1 MPSRLLTLIQ
11 NGLADPQAG
20 LRYLLLG
27 RRAASRFELENLL
40 KLVGIDREEL
50 LSYYQKLDS
59 NIEFTRH
66 IDSMLSSHRGLG
78 QTRGGAELYVIT
90 RALRPKT
97 VMETGVAAGISS
109 SYILQAL
116 ADNNE
121 GKLVSLDI
129 PNYEAEYLPKMGRA
143 PVELLPQGFST
154 GFAIPTNI
162 RSRWELHVGKSQ
174 DSLPSI
180 LERLGT
186 LDIFFHDSEHTYAN
200 MLFEFRL
207 VWKHLNS
214 NGVLLSDDVSWNRAF
229 SQFAREVAA
238 NAQRIRTAAL
248 GAIIKSNTAVC

>member
-116 ADNNE
+116 SDNNE
-121 GKLVSLDI
+121 GKLV
-129 PNYEAEYLPKMGRA
+129 
-143 PVELLPQGFST
+143 
-154 GFAIPTNI
+154 
-162 RSRWELHVGKSQ
+162 
-174 DSLPSI
+174 
-180 LERLGT
+180 
-186 LDIFFHDSEHTYAN
+186 
-200 MLFEFRL
+200 
-207 VWKHLNS
+207 
-214 NGVLLSDDVSWNRAF
+214 
-229 SQFAREVAA
+229 
-238 NAQRIRTAAL
+238 
-248 GAIIKSNTAVC
+248 